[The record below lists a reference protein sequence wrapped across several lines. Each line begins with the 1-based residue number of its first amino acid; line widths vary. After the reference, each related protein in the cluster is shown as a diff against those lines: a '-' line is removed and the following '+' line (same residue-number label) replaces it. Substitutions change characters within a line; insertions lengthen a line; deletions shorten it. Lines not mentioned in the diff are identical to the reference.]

1 MVKALAGPSTPSLQ
15 GVRVLIVDDDAEF
28 LDLSAMA
35 LRRAGAEV
43 RTASSAA
50 RAQELIEFWKPKV
63 LLTDL
68 AMPGEDG
75 FMLVDTM
82 RTSVSKERMDLA
94 IIAMTAYGT
103 SETRARAVRAGF
115 DLYLTKPIDPVGLA
129 VAVAGVVRRPT

>member
-1 MVKALAGPSTPSLQ
+1 DRSL
-15 GVRVLIVDDDAEF
+15 
-28 LDLSAMA
+28 MA
-35 LRRAGAEV
+35 LRRAGADV

-50 RAQELIEFWKPKV
+50 RAQELIEFWRPRV

-75 FMLVDTM
+75 FMLVNTM
-82 RTSVSKERMDLA
+82 RTSASKERKDLA

-129 VAVAGVVRRPT
+129 AAVAGGGPLPTHGSENPLSPPRAPKTPRRRG